1 MSDVDA
7 SLRTL
12 AHPVRRRILEL
23 LWDTERASTEVALG
37 CGISKPAASQ
47 QLKALLNADLV
58 TVRMR
63 GTQRLYRARLD
74 KLAELRELLESF
86 WGERLGALG
95 AAVEGAVAPPTASGS
110 DPWDA
115 GRGGATGSTTP
126 VARGRPPQGPT

>member
-1 MSDVDA
+1 MSDSEA

-23 LWDTERASTEVALG
+23 LWDTERASSEVAEG

-74 KLAELRELLESF
+74 PLAELRELLEAF
-86 WGERLGALG
+86 WGERLAGLAAAVGG
-95 AAVEGAVAPPTASGS
+95 AAAES
-110 DPWDA
+110 
-115 GRGGATGSTTP
+115 TGPGT
-126 VARGRPPQGPT
+126 

>member
-1 MSDVDA
+1 VSDTEA

-23 LWDTERASTEVALG
+23 LWDTERASTEVAQG

-74 KLAELRELLESF
+74 TLVELRELLETF
-86 WGERLGALG
+86 WGKRLGSLHAVVEGDRAGPSIPETG
-95 AAVEGAVAPPTASGS
+95 AAEEL
-110 DPWDA
+110 
-115 GRGGATGSTTP
+115 
-126 VARGRPPQGPT
+126 

>member
-1 MSDVDA
+1 MSDSEK

-23 LWDTERASTEVALG
+23 VWDTERASSEVAEG

-63 GTQRLYRARLD
+63 GPQRLYRARLD
-74 KLAELRELLESF
+74 KLAELHAVLESF
-86 WGERLGALG
+86 WGERLGALDV
-95 AAVEGAVAPPTASGS
+95 AVEGEPVPRATLDS
-110 DPWDA
+110 DY
-115 GRGGATGSTTP
+115 
-126 VARGRPPQGPT
+126 

>member
-1 MSDVDA
+1 VSDSDA

-23 LWDTERASTEVALG
+23 VWDSERASSEVAQG

-74 KLAELRELLESF
+74 RLAELRELLENF
-86 WGERLGALG
+86 WGERLGALD
-95 AAVEGAVAPPTASGS
+95 AAVEGAPIR
-110 DPWDA
+110 DA
-115 GRGGATGSTTP
+115 DTQN
-126 VARGRPPQGPT
+126 PQ

>member
-1 MSDVDA
+1 VSDSDA

-12 AHPVRRRILEL
+12 AHPVRRQILEL
-23 LWDTERASTEVALG
+23 LWDEERASTEVAQG

-63 GTQRLYRARLD
+63 GTQRLYRARID
-74 KLAELRELLESF
+74 KLAELRELLEDF

-95 AAVEGAVAPPTASGS
+95 AVVDGQRWQTPSGA
-110 DPWDA
+110 D
-115 GRGGATGSTTP
+115 
-126 VARGRPPQGPT
+126 Q

>member
-1 MSDVDA
+1 MSDPEA

-12 AHPVRRRILEL
+12 AHPVRRRILTL
-23 LWDTERASTEVALG
+23 VWDTERASSEVAQG

-74 KLAELRELLESF
+74 RLAELRELLESF
-86 WGERLGALG
+86 WGERLGALH
-95 AAVEGAVAPPTASGS
+95 AAIAGGGTPLSSSMS
-110 DPWDA
+110 DVD
-115 GRGGATGSTTP
+115 
-126 VARGRPPQGPT
+126 Q

>member
-1 MSDVDA
+1 MSDVDT

-23 LWDTERASTEVALG
+23 VWDTERASTEVALG

-86 WGERLGALG
+86 WGERLGAFD

-110 DPWDA
+110 D
-115 GRGGATGSTTP
+115 
-126 VARGRPPQGPT
+126 Q

>member
-1 MSDVDA
+1 VSDSDA

-23 LWDTERASTEVALG
+23 LWDTERASSEVAQG

-74 KLAELRELLESF
+74 RLAELRDLLENF
-86 WGERLGALG
+86 WGERLGALD
-95 AAVEGAVAPPTASGS
+95 AAVEGAPA
-110 DPWDA
+110 DDA
-115 GRGGATGSTTP
+115 DTQNRT
-126 VARGRPPQGPT
+126 

>member
-1 MSDVDA
+1 VSDSEA

-23 LWDTERASTEVALG
+23 LWDTERASSEVAEG

-63 GTQRLYRARLD
+63 GTRRLYRARLD
-74 KLAELRELLESF
+74 TLAELRELLEAF
-86 WGERLGALG
+86 WGQRLAGLAAAVGG
-95 AAVEGAVAPPTASGS
+95 AAAES
-110 DPWDA
+110 
-115 GRGGATGSTTP
+115 TGPGT
-126 VARGRPPQGPT
+126 